1 MKEEK
6 EKIKNSE
13 NKIFNDELF
22 VTNENEI
29 ETNYNSLPKSNS
41 NSNRGSLN
49 NNPRGSQNSN
59 HSNNNEHFLST
70 SLMQNL
76 DCSPKIENETKIEFD
91 KFSQK
96 AKINT
101 VVHLNNCNIN
111 EDVLAKIKSNTKDQT
126 THNYNDLYE
135 DISEKNDNI
144 NINQLTQINEDKKI
158 NNNVLIEDPDLRS
171 SGNSV
176 NSNCNLSMN
185 MNLRSSNIFNQT
197 KDNDENQNNTDN
209 IDNVIKN
216 NIDNEIKN
224 NIDKNDNKIKVENE
238 NNEIKKEEKQLKD
251 NKFNNNINKE
261 INFEYI
267 FEKFGKR
274 GWECE
279 KCNNFNFE
287 TRNIC
292 NRCELPKCP
301 KSLEQIKIENEQK
314 SLERKKQPL
323 VEREGDWK
331 CPKCHNLNFAFRN
344 SCNKCKL
351 SKDVYLKIQKKN
363 LNEKKFKNNFQK
375 QPQIINNNTQQ
386 FFQNQFNFIQA
397 WGFPP
402 YYNQKFSIIPA
413 LAINPN
419 YLNNQNN
426 VNNNTANEK
435 KYQNHP
441 GNFVPKSLLM
451 NNNKFEVNSFNNKKN
466 NNGYNKFNDYNK

>member
-13 NKIFNDELF
+13 YKIFNDELF

-29 ETNYNSLPKSNS
+29 ESNNNSLPKSNS
-41 NSNRGSLN
+41 NSNRGSLT
-49 NNPRGSQNSN
+49 NNPRGSQHST

-76 DCSPKIENETKIEFD
+76 DCSPRIENETKIEFD
-91 KFSQK
+91 KFSK
-96 AKINT
+96 KTELNT
-101 VVHLNNCNIN
+101 FVHLNNSNIN
-111 EDVLAKIKSNTKDQT
+111 EDVLAKIKSNTTNQT
-126 THNYNDLYE
+126 KHNYNDLYE

-185 MNLRSSNIFNQT
+185 MNLRSSNIFNQP
-197 KDNDENQNNTDN
+197 KDNDENKSINQNNN
-209 IDNVIKN
+209 ID

-224 NIDKNDNKIKVENE
+224 NIDKNDNKIKEQ
-238 NNEIKKEEKQLKD
+238 NNEVKKEQESIKD
-251 NKFNNNINKE
+251 YKYNPNNIKE
-261 INFEYI
+261 INYEYI

-344 SCNKCKL
+344 SCNKCKI

-363 LNEKKFKNNFQK
+363 NNEKKFKNNFQS
-375 QPQIINNNTQQ
+375 QPQIINNRTQQ

-402 YYNQKFSIIPA
+402 YFTQKFSIIPVI
-413 LAINPN
+413 AINAN
-419 YLNNQNN
+419 YANNQNN
-426 VNNNTANEK
+426 VNNNNNEK
-435 KYQNHP
+435 KYQNHQ

-451 NNNKFEVNSFNNKKN
+451 KNNKFEVNTFNNANN
-466 NNGYNKFNDYNK
+466 NNGYNKFNDYNN

>member
-13 NKIFNDELF
+13 YKIFNNELF

-29 ETNYNSLPKSNS
+29 ESTNNFLPKSNS
-41 NSNRGSLN
+41 NSNRGSLTN
-49 NNPRGSQNSN
+49 NVRGSQHST
-59 HSNNNEHFLST
+59 HSNNNERFLST

-76 DCSPKIENETKIEFD
+76 DCSPRVENETKIEFD
-91 KFSQK
+91 KFSK
-96 AKINT
+96 NSEINS
-101 VVHLNNCNIN
+101 VVHLNNSNIN
-111 EDVLAKIKSNTKDQT
+111 EDVLAKIKSQTKNQT
-126 THNYNDLYE
+126 KHNYNDLYE
-135 DISEKNDNI
+135 DVGEKTDNI
-144 NINQLTQINEDKKI
+144 NINQLTQKNEDKKI
-158 NNNVLIEDPDLRS
+158 NNNVFLEDPDLRS

-197 KDNDENQNNTDN
+197 KDNDENQNINQNNND
-209 IDNVIKN
+209 

-224 NIDKNDNKIKVENE
+224 NIDKSENKIKQENK
-238 NNEIKKEEKQLKD
+238 NNKIKEEEEKPKD
-251 NKFNNNINKE
+251 FKFNTNITPE
-261 INFEYI
+261 INYEYI

-323 VEREGDWK
+323 IEREGDWK

-344 SCNKCKL
+344 SCNKCKIP
-351 SKDVYLKIQKKN
+351 KEIYLKMQKKN
-363 LNEKKFKNNFQK
+363 TNDKKYKNNFQK
-375 QPQIINNNTQQ
+375 QAQIINNSTQQ

-402 YYNQKFSIIPA
+402 YFTQKFSIIPA
-413 LAINPN
+413 FAINAN
-419 YLNNQNN
+419 YRNNQNNVLNN
-426 VNNNTANEK
+426 VNNNTVNEK
-435 KYQNHP
+435 KYQNHQ

-451 NNNKFEVNSFNNKKN
+451 KNNKFEVNSFNNKKN
-466 NNGYNKFNDYNK
+466 NNGYNKFNEYNK

>member
-13 NKIFNDELF
+13 YKIFNDELF

-29 ETNYNSLPKSNS
+29 ESNNNSLPKSNS
-41 NSNRGSLN
+41 NSNRGSLT
-49 NNPRGSQNSN
+49 NNPRGSQHST

-76 DCSPKIENETKIEFD
+76 DCSPRIENETKIEFD
-91 KFSQK
+91 KFSK
-96 AKINT
+96 KTELNT
-101 VVHLNNCNIN
+101 FVHLNNSNIN
-111 EDVLAKIKSNTKDQT
+111 EDVLAKIKSNTKNQT
-126 THNYNDLYE
+126 KHNYNDLYE
-135 DISEKNDNI
+135 DICEKNDNI
-144 NINQLTQINEDKKI
+144 NINQLINEDKKI
-158 NNNVLIEDPDLRS
+158 NNNVFIEDPDLRS

-185 MNLRSSNIFNQT
+185 MNLRSSNIFNQP
-197 KDNDENQNNTDN
+197 KDNDENKSINQNNN
-209 IDNVIKN
+209 ID

-224 NIDKNDNKIKVENE
+224 NIDKNDNKIKEQ
-238 NNEIKKEEKQLKD
+238 NNEVKKEQESIKD
-251 NKFNNNINKE
+251 YKYNPNNIKE
-261 INFEYI
+261 INYEYI

-323 VEREGDWK
+323 IEREGDWK

-344 SCNKCKL
+344 SCNKCKI

-363 LNEKKFKNNFQK
+363 NNEKKFKNNFQS
-375 QPQIINNNTQQ
+375 QPQIINNRTQQ

-402 YYNQKFSIIPA
+402 YFTQKFSIIPVI
-413 LAINPN
+413 AINAN
-419 YLNNQNN
+419 YANNQNN
-426 VNNNTANEK
+426 VNNNNNEK
-435 KYQNHP
+435 KYQNHQ

-451 NNNKFEVNSFNNKKN
+451 KNNKFEVNSFNNANN
-466 NNGYNKFNDYNK
+466 NNGYNKFNDYNN